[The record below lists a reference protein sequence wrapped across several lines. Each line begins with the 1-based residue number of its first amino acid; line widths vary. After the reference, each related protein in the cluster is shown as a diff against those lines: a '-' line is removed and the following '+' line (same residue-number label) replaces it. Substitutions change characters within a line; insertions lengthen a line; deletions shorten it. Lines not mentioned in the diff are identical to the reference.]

1 MQGIKISLTCKYIQ
15 FMKMHLYLKKMQNQF
30 LEMHFEFLEIDFDF
44 LEMHF
49 KKLKIHLQNY
59 ENAFFVQI
67 KWAMVLKFSFINT
80 INTLLCE

>member
-1 MQGIKISLTCKYIQ
+1 
-15 FMKMHLYLKKMQNQF
+15 MKMHLYLKKMQNQF

-59 ENAFFVQI
+59 DNAFFVQI
-67 KWAMVLKFSFINT
+67 KWVMVLKFSFINT